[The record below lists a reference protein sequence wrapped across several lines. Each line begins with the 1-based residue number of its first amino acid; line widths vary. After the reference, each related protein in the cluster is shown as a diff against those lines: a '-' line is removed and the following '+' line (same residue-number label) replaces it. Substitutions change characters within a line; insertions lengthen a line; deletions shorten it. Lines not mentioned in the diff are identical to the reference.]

1 MQTGIFKNGECILS
15 FDEYDGEPLYFVM
28 HYKNAYNLYYYLDDN
43 KYLACRNMT
52 KDIVEKLFSGSSNH
66 DIFEY
71 IYNLNKLETVDTS
84 DLNNFKYSKADKS
97 ILDKIYQDDTE
108 DGDVIKYDYV
118 KHLPISKINYKKV
131 FSDLYENEKPK
142 EKDEKLVNI
151 ENVDNDEQDLDDDD
165 SDDEDDNDLIT
176 YPYFYT
182 PFKKFWPELAITSM
196 FTCSFTL
203 LSIFLFVCFLTPDK
217 LSLRLFCLALSIVIS
232 IMADAFKNL
241 YHFYEKSSLDYYKNK
256 AKVQD

>member
-28 HYKNAYNLYYYLDDN
+28 HHKNAYNLYYYIDDN
-43 KYLACRNMT
+43 KYVACRNMT
-52 KDIVEKLFSGSSNH
+52 KNIADKLFSGSSNH

-97 ILDKIYQDDTE
+97 ILGKIYQDDTE

-118 KHLPISKINYKKV
+118 NHLPISKINYKEV
-131 FSDLYENEKPK
+131 FADLYEKEKPK

-151 ENVDNDEQDLDDDD
+151 ENMDEDEQDLDDDD
-165 SDDEDDNDLIT
+165 NDDEDDNDFVI
-176 YPYFYT
+176 YPYSYT

-217 LSLRLFCLALSIVIS
+217 LSLRLFCLVLSIVIS

-241 YHFYEKSSLDYYKNK
+241 YQFYETSSLNYYKNK
-256 AKVQD
+256 AK

>member
-52 KDIVEKLFSGSSNH
+52 KDIADKLFSGSSNH

-84 DLNNFKYSKADKS
+84 DLNDFKYSKADKS

-108 DGDVIKYDYV
+108 DSDVIKYDYV

-131 FSDLYENEKPK
+131 FADLYEKEKPK
-142 EKDEKLVNI
+142 EEDEKLVNI
-151 ENVDNDEQDLDDDD
+151 ENVDEAEQDLDDDD
-165 SDDEDDNDLIT
+165 SDDEDFII
-176 YPYFYT
+176 YPYSYT

-241 YHFYEKSSLDYYKNK
+241 YQFYEKSSLNYYKNK

>member
-1 MQTGIFKNGECILS
+1 MQTGIFKNGKCILS
-15 FDEYDGEPLYFVM
+15 FDEYDGGPLYFVM
-28 HYKNAYNLYYYLDDN
+28 HYKNAYTLYYYIDDN

-71 IYNLNKLETVDTS
+71 IYNLNRLETVDTS

-97 ILDKIYQDDTE
+97 ILNKIYQDDTE

-142 EKDEKLVNI
+142 EKLVNI
-151 ENVDNDEQDLDDDD
+151 ENVNEDEQNSDESDNDNEELIIDL
-165 SDDEDDNDLIT
+165 
-176 YPYFYT
+176 YRYT
-182 PFKKFWPELAITSM
+182 PFKKFWPELVITSM
-196 FTCSFTL
+196 FTFSFTL

-241 YHFYEKSSLDYYKNK
+241 YQFYEKSSLDYYENK

>member
-1 MQTGIFKNGECILS
+1 MQAGIFKNGKCILS
-15 FDEYDGEPLYFVM
+15 FDEYNGEPLYFIM
-28 HYKNAYNLYYYLDDN
+28 HYKNAYNLYYYIDDN
-43 KYLACRNMT
+43 RYLACRNMT
-52 KDIVEKLFSGSSNH
+52 KDIVDKLFNGSSNH

-71 IYNLNKLETVDTS
+71 IYNLNRLETVDTS

-97 ILDKIYQDDTE
+97 ILNKIYQDDTE

-131 FSDLYENEKPK
+131 FSDFYENEKPK
-142 EKDEKLVNI
+142 EKLVNI
-151 ENVDNDEQDLDDDD
+151 ENVNEDEQDSDESD
-165 SDDEDDNDLIT
+165 SDNEELIIDL
-176 YPYFYT
+176 YRYT

-241 YHFYEKSSLDYYKNK
+241 YQFYEKSRLDYYENK